1 MEATL
6 DHAPCLY
13 FSASSKGAI
22 IHCNQ
27 FLCTKLGYEK
37 EELVGKKL
45 DTIFTTATR
54 IFQQTH
60 FFPLLK
66 MQGFA
71 EEIFITL
78 QAKSK
83 EQIPV
88 LLNAERKTVEEQ
100 DVFIYTGII
109 VYNRKKFE
117 DELVAA
123 KKAAENALLE
133 NTQLQQTK
141 QELQKNIERLDA
153 EMSTVN
159 RRNEELLQFNK
170 VVTHDLQ
177 EPLRKLFVFSNMM
190 LDSAD
195 HEMTLKTVRRVKSA
209 SEHMRSILSGLQQY
223 VWLTEVG
230 TKLST
235 VNLANLLMLVKSE
248 LEQEHKQVK
257 INLTIDDIPSVEA
270 DHEQM
275 RFLLYE
281 VLANAIRFRSKDDQV
296 SIKVSADHLRLNQ
309 FKNISGKYKYA
320 DYLRLQI
327 KDDGQGFDVT
337 YKDQVF
343 ELFKRLHSV
352 SGRGV
357 GLSLCKKIV
366 ENHHGIISID
376 SEKGKG
382 TTLSIVLP
390 FLITEPTV
398 AERRKKNKKLRTSS

>member
-1 MEATL
+1 MEANL

-13 FSASSKGAI
+13 FSVSAEGEI

-45 DTIFTTATR
+45 DVIFTTATR

-66 MQGFA
+66 IQGFA

-78 QAKSK
+78 QTRLK

-100 DVFIYTGII
+100 HIFIYTGII

-133 NTQLQQTK
+133 NTQLQQAK
-141 QELQKNIERLDA
+141 QELQKNIEKLDE

-159 RRNEELLQFNK
+159 RRNDELLQFNK

-190 LDSAD
+190 MDSAD
-195 HEMTLKTVRRVKSA
+195 QEMILKTVHRVRSA
-209 SEHMRSILSGLQQY
+209 SEQMRSILSGLQQY
-223 VWLTEVG
+223 VWLTEIAI
-230 TKLST
+230 KRSP
-235 VNLANLLMLVKSE
+235 VNLANLLLLVKSE

-257 INLTIDDIPSVEA
+257 INLTIDDIPTLEA
-270 DHEQM
+270 DQEQM

-281 VLANAIRFRSKDDQV
+281 ALANAIRFRSNDDLV
-296 SIKVSADHLRLNQ
+296 SISVSANHLLLNQ

-343 ELFKRLHSV
+343 ELFKRLHPV

-366 ENHHGIISID
+366 ENHHGIISVD

-382 TTLSIVLP
+382 TTLSIILP
-390 FLITEPTV
+390 LLITEPTV
-398 AERRKKNKKLRTSS
+398 AEKKKEKQEIED

>member
-1 MEATL
+1 MEAIL
-6 DHAPCLY
+6 ENAPCLY
-13 FSASSKGAI
+13 FSCSEEGQI

-27 FLCTKLGYEK
+27 FLCKKLGYEK
-37 EELVGKKL
+37 DELIGKKI
-45 DTIFTTATR
+45 DTIFTVATR

-78 QAKSK
+78 QTSAK

-88 LLNAERKTVEEQ
+88 LLNAERKSIDQQVI
-100 DVFIYTGII
+100 FIYTGII

-123 KKAAENALLE
+123 RKAAESALNE
-133 NTQLQQTK
+133 NTQLLQAK
-141 QELQKNIERLDA
+141 LELQKNIERLDR

-177 EPLRKLFVFSNMM
+177 EPLRKLFVFSTMM
-190 LDSAD
+190 QESTDR
-195 HEMTLKTVRRVKSA
+195 EMTLKTLQRVQSS
-209 SEHMRSILSGLQQY
+209 SEQMRSILSGLQQY
-223 VWLTEVG
+223 VWLTEVDI
-230 TKLST
+230 KYAN
-235 VNLANLLMLVKSE
+235 VNFSHLLLLVKSE
-248 LEQEHKQVK
+248 LEQENKQVK
-257 INLTIDDIPSVEA
+257 INLEIDDIPPIEA

-281 VLANAIRFRSKDDQV
+281 VLSNAIRFRSHDDLV
-296 SIKVSADHLRLNQ
+296 TVKVSANRLLLNQ

-320 DYLRLQI
+320 DHLRLQI
-327 KDDGQGFDVT
+327 KDDGLGFDAT

-343 ELFKRLHSV
+343 ELFKRLHPV

-366 ENHHGIISID
+366 ENHHGTISVD
-376 SEKGKG
+376 SEKGQG
-382 TTLSIVLP
+382 TTISIFLP
-390 FLITEPTV
+390 FLTTELSLS
-398 AERRKKNKKLRTSS
+398 EKKKEKHEIEE